1 MTVAD
6 VFRELMLPG
15 DVGDALL
22 HDSMPFAAAVDQ
34 YMHESINL
42 TELAIIADDE
52 MMLLWK

>member
-1 MTVAD
+1 
-6 VFRELMLPG
+6 MLPG